1 MAKLKRRYL
10 INFWKKQTVPG
21 NEQTDIPIIPLNDWG
36 KRQNIQTKKVN
47 KGLTQ
52 PKVNK

>member
-1 MAKLKRRYL
+1 MWL
-10 INFWKKQTVPG
+10 ILLKKQTVPG
-21 NEQTDIPIIPLNDWG
+21 NEQAGIPIIPLNDWG

-52 PKVNK
+52 FKVNTYIKCC